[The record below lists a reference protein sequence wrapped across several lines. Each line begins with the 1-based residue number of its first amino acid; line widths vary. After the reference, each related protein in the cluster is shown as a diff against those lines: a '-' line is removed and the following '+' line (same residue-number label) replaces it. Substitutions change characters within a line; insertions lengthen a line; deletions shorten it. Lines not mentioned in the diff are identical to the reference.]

1 MDTLKLLIADSSEDF
16 RNALSE
22 ALRGAFRLR
31 SSRDGLQTME
41 LLRNFTPDV
50 VVLDL
55 MMPGLDGI
63 TLLQMAQEEGIRP
76 LILATTRFTND
87 YVLQAVE
94 RMGVAY
100 LMVKPCDIRA
110 VAARVSDL
118 SSQLK
123 APVLSRPDARTAVSN
138 MLLNLGIPTKLR
150 GYSYL
155 REAVLVMS
163 RDMEQSVTK
172 ELYPAVADLIN
183 GTTAQVERSIR
194 CAIGAAW
201 SSRDEQIWRL
211 YFPPGPD
218 GRIKRPTN
226 AAFITRLA
234 DMLQLEEQA
243 QNQ

>member
-16 RNALSE
+16 RAALTDTM
-22 ALRGAFRLR
+22 RGAYQVRN
-31 SSRDGLQTME
+31 SRDGLQTME
-41 LLRNFTPDV
+41 LLRSFSPDV

-55 MMPGLDGI
+55 MMPVLDGI

-76 LILATTRFTND
+76 LVLATTRFTND

-94 RMGVAY
+94 RLGVAY

-110 VAARVSDL
+110 VSARVTDL

-123 APVLSRPDARTAVSN
+123 APALSRPDARTAVSN
-138 MLLNLGIPTKLR
+138 MLLNLGVPTKLR
-150 GYSYL
+150 GYSCL

-163 RDMEQSVTK
+163 RDMAQSVTK
-172 ELYPAVADLIN
+172 ELYPAVANLTE
-183 GTTAQVERSIR
+183 GTCAQVERSIR
-194 CAIGAAW
+194 CAIAAAW
-201 SSRDEQIWRL
+201 NSRDEQIWRM

-218 GRIKRPTN
+218 GKIKRPTN

-234 DMLQLEEQA
+234 DMLQLDAMAE
-243 QNQ
+243 NQ